1 MELCTALFSM
11 MIVGAYEFK
20 PGMMMVEQYNTQTKS
35 VEELVIYTDD
45 YLQCWNNGV
54 PVRPTGSADS

>member
-1 MELCTALFSM
+1 M
-11 MIVGAYEFK
+11 MIVGAYEFR

-45 YLQCWNNGV
+45 YLQCWNDAGF
-54 PVRPTGSADS
+54 PLR